1 MVVRQ
6 PVHHAVLTVSQR
18 NKSRHCVVG
27 ITISGGYSRQLLPT
41 SVPGDRSICIKASAV
56 IGVSSVSLLVI
67 VTLITVI
74 LTQCLLILR
83 MRKSKDV
90 LHSNETYAEPSMHDD
105 VDVSNEAYYA
115 LHKISDEDTYEMV
128 K

>member
-1 MVVRQ
+1 MTATTYSSCCGCSKSMDHRHV
-6 PVHHAVLTVSQR
+6 PLATVSGE
-18 NKSRHCVVG
+18 CD
-27 ITISGGYSRQLLPT
+27 TQLLPT
-41 SVPGDRSICIKASAV
+41 PVSEERETCNGYSTAV

-90 LHSNETYAEPSMHDD
+90 LHSNETYAEASMHH
-105 VDVSNEAYYA
+105 VDVTTAPNEAYA
-115 LHKISDEDTYEMV
+115 LHKLVKPTYEMV

>member
-1 MVVRQ
+1 MIAD
-6 PVHHAVLTVSQR
+6 AVSYLVIIRSAHFEMLFLEER
-18 NKSRHCVVG
+18 D
-27 ITISGGYSRQLLPT
+27 T
-41 SVPGDRSICIKASAV
+41 SYLAV
-56 IGVSSVSLLVI
+56 IGVVSSVSLLVI

-90 LHSNETYAEPSMHDD
+90 LHSYETYAEPSMRH
-105 VDVSNEAYYA
+105 VDVTTAPNEAYA
-115 LHKISDEDTYEMV
+115 LHKIVEAREEDTYEMV

>member
-1 MVVRQ
+1 MRIIAD
-6 PVHHAVLTVSQR
+6 AVSYLVIIRSAHFEILEE
-18 NKSRHCVVG
+18 SD
-27 ITISGGYSRQLLPT
+27 T
-41 SVPGDRSICIKASAV
+41 SYSAV
-56 IGVSSVSLLVI
+56 IGVVSSVSLLVI

-90 LHSNETYAEPSMHDD
+90 LHSNETYAEPSIHH
-105 VDVSNEAYYA
+105 VDVTTAPNEAYA
-115 LHKISDEDTYEMV
+115 LHKVVEAREEDTYEMV

>member
-1 MVVRQ
+1 M
-6 PVHHAVLTVSQR
+6 
-18 NKSRHCVVG
+18 
-27 ITISGGYSRQLLPT
+27 
-41 SVPGDRSICIKASAV
+41 

-67 VTLITVI
+67 ITLITVI

-90 LHSNETYAEPSMHDD
+90 LHSNETYTEPSMHDD

>member
-1 MVVRQ
+1 MSL
-6 PVHHAVLTVSQR
+6 ATVSGE
-18 NKSRHCVVG
+18 CG
-27 ITISGGYSRQLLPT
+27 TQLLPT
-41 SVPGDRSICIKASAV
+41 SVPEERETCNDYSTAV

-105 VDVSNEAYYA
+105 VDVTTAPNEAYA
-115 LHKISDEDTYEMV
+115 LQKIVEACKEDTYDMV

>member
-1 MVVRQ
+1 MRIIAD
-6 PVHHAVLTVSQR
+6 AVSYLV
-18 NKSRHCVVG
+18 
-27 ITISGGYSRQLLPT
+27 II
-41 SVPGDRSICIKASAV
+41 RSAHFEILFLEERDTCTSAV

-67 VTLITVI
+67 ITLITVI

-90 LHSNETYAEPSMHDD
+90 LHSNETYAEPSIHH
-105 VDVSNEAYYA
+105 VDVTTVPNEAYA
-115 LHKISDEDTYEMV
+115 LHKVVEAREEDTYEMV

>member
-1 MVVRQ
+1 MDHR
-6 PVHHAVLTVSQR
+6 HVLLATVSGE
-18 NKSRHCVVG
+18 CG
-27 ITISGGYSRQLLPT
+27 AQLLPT
-41 SVPGDRSICIKASAV
+41 SAPKERETCNDYSTAV

-90 LHSNETYAEPSMHDD
+90 LHSYAEPSMHD
-105 VDVSNEAYYA
+105 VDVTTAPNEAYA
-115 LHKISDEDTYEMV
+115 LHKLVKSSEEDTYEMV

>member
-1 MVVRQ
+1 MRIIAD
-6 PVHHAVLTVSQR
+6 AVSYLVIIRSAHFEILFLEE
-18 NKSRHCVVG
+18 SD
-27 ITISGGYSRQLLPT
+27 T
-41 SVPGDRSICIKASAV
+41 SYSAV

-67 VTLITVI
+67 VTLITVN

-90 LHSNETYAEPSMHDD
+90 LHSNETYAEPSIHH
-105 VDVSNEAYYA
+105 VDVTTAPNEAYA
-115 LHKISDEDTYEMV
+115 LHKIVEAREEDTYEIV

>member
-1 MVVRQ
+1 MRIIAD
-6 PVHHAVLTVSQR
+6 AVSYLVIIRSAHFEMLFLEE
-18 NKSRHCVVG
+18 SD
-27 ITISGGYSRQLLPT
+27 T
-41 SVPGDRSICIKASAV
+41 SYSAV
-56 IGVSSVSLLVI
+56 IGVVSSVSLLVI

-90 LHSNETYAEPSMHDD
+90 LHSNETYAEPSIHH
-105 VDVSNEAYYA
+105 VDVTTAPNEAYA
-115 LHKISDEDTYEMV
+115 LHKIVEAREEDTYEMV

>member
-1 MVVRQ
+1 MD
-6 PVHHAVLTVSQR
+6 AVSQKDHRHVPLATVSGE
-18 NKSRHCVVG
+18 CD
-27 ITISGGYSRQLLPT
+27 TQLLPT
-41 SVPGDRSICIKASAV
+41 SVLEERDTCNDYSTAV

-105 VDVSNEAYYA
+105 VDVTTAPNEAYA
-115 LHKISDEDTYEMV
+115 LHKVVEAREEDSYEIV

>member
-1 MVVRQ
+1 MKCYIFIEESD
-6 PVHHAVLTVSQR
+6 TS
-18 NKSRHCVVG
+18 
-27 ITISGGYSRQLLPT
+27 YS
-41 SVPGDRSICIKASAV
+41 SV

-90 LHSNETYAEPSMHDD
+90 LHSNETYAEPSIHH
-105 VDVSNEAYYA
+105 VDVTTAPNEAYA
-115 LHKISDEDTYEMV
+115 LHKIVEAREEDTYEMV

>member
-1 MVVRQ
+1 MN
-6 PVHHAVLTVSQR
+6 LL
-18 NKSRHCVVG
+18 
-27 ITISGGYSRQLLPT
+27 YSFLEECDT
-41 SVPGDRSICIKASAV
+41 CNSAV

-90 LHSNETYAEPSMHDD
+90 LHSNETYAELSMHH
-105 VDVSNEAYYA
+105 VDVTTAPNEAYA
-115 LHKISDEDTYEMV
+115 PVQKIHNLKDEDTYETI